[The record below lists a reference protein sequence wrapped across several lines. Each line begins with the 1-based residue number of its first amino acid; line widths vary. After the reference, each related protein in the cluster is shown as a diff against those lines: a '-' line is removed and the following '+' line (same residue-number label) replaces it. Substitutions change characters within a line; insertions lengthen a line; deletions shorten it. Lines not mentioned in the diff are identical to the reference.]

1 MIKIQNIY
9 NKKLNILDALA
20 FTSLGGGLSWAS
32 PSMVKLLS
40 PNSPIHV
47 QKHEASWI
55 GSFLAIGATVVAI
68 PYTYL
73 FNTVGR
79 KWLITSTAA
88 SYLIGWLMLIFSTS
102 VTHLYIGRFLI
113 GTAVGPTYGIIPT
126 YLAEVVGKKVR
137 GSTVIILI
145 ISRSVGSLMQYLIG
159 PRVSLQT
166 LNIISTIVPAFLCVF
181 SLMLPETPYYLLG
194 TKKEKEAEIVLMR
207 LRGTNNPEDVKEE
220 FLDIKKCLQESPKM
234 PYKDLLKELSLTKT
248 KKVIAI
254 IAISIFGHQF
264 CGVSAIT
271 VYMETIFIS
280 MNSPIRPSL
289 AVVITEIL
297 ADITV
302 LITLVIIDKVGRKPL
317 LLVASLTCIAADV
330 IIGLFFFLREKSIL
344 GDEHGWIGLIGMF
357 LIHIGEAMGL
367 ASVPVVVMS
376 EIMSFSLKGWLSGFY
391 LVVQGTYNACSIKI
405 FQILNDNAGPFYS
418 YWMYAA
424 CILFSVCY
432 LMIFMPETKQKS
444 LREIQ
449 KMLSKSDDNEESIQ
463 LNSINIKDNTNN
475 ST

>member
-1 MIKIQNIY
+1 M
-9 NKKLNILDALA
+9 
-20 FTSLGGGLSWAS
+20 GGGLSWAS

-40 PNSPIHV
+40 PDSPIHV
-47 QKHEASWI
+47 EKHEASWI
-55 GSFLAIGATVVAI
+55 GSFLAIGATVVAV

-79 KWLITSTAA
+79 KWLITSTAV

-126 YLAEVVGKKVR
+126 YLAEVVNKRIR
-137 GSTVIILI
+137 GSTVVILI

-166 LNIISTIVPAFLCVF
+166 LNLISTIVPAFLCIF

-194 TKKEKEAEIVLMR
+194 ANKEKEAERVLMR
-207 LRGTNNPEDVKEE
+207 LRGTQNPEDVKEE
-220 FLDIKKCLQESPKM
+220 FLDMKKCLQESPKM

-280 MNSPIRPSL
+280 MNSPIKPSF

-317 LLVASLTCIAADV
+317 LLCAALTCITADFA
-330 IIGLFFFLREKSIL
+330 IGLFFFLREKDIL
-344 GDEHGWIGLIGMF
+344 GEEHGWLGFIGMI

-391 LVVQGTYNACSIKI
+391 LIVQGTYNACSIKI
-405 FQILNDNAGPFYS
+405 FQFLNDNIGSFYP
-418 YWMYAA
+418 YWMYAG
-424 CILFSVCY
+424 CIFFSVTY
-432 LMIFMPETKQKS
+432 LMIYMPETKQKS

-449 KMLSKSDDNEESIQ
+449 KMLSKEEDDEVSIQ
-463 LNSINIKDNTNN
+463 LNSVTTKQDIKNN
-475 ST
+475 S